1 MVKFMAEKT
10 HMNLITIG
18 HVDQGKSTLIGR
30 LLWDTK
36 NIPEQEMKKIEER
49 AKELKKDTFKFAFLL
64 DTIKEERERGV
75 TIDVM
80 HRRFDTPKYYF
91 TIIDCPGH
99 RDFVKNMITGASQ
112 ADAAILVIGTKD
124 GVMPQT
130 KEHIFLIKTL
140 GVKQLIV
147 AMNKM
152 DEVEFSEEKYNKIKA
167 DVEVL
172 LKSVGINPA
181 EIPFI
186 PLSAWTGDNI
196 TTVSDKMPWYKG
208 KSFLEILNDLEAP
221 DMPTNK
227 PLRFPV
233 QDVYTITG
241 VGTVPVGRIES
252 GTIKANDKLVF
263 MPSGKTGDVK
273 SVEMHH
279 ELLSSAK
286 AGDNVGINVRG
297 IGKNDISRGEVAG
310 HPDNPPTVAKEFTA
324 RIIVLQH
331 PNVITKGYT
340 PVFHVHTAHTACK
353 IVEIVE
359 KINPSTGE
367 TVAKNPDYIK
377 AGDAAIIRCVP
388 TKPMVIEKQS
398 EFPQL
403 AKFAMRDMGMTIAA
417 GMCMDVV
424 PEDK

>member
-1 MVKFMAEKT
+1 MASEKT

-80 HRRFDTPKYYF
+80 HRRFDTAKYYF

-130 KEHIFLIKTL
+130 KEHVFLIKTL

-152 DEVEFSEEKYNKIKA
+152 DEVEFSEEKFNKIKA
-167 DVEVL
+167 DVEKL

-181 EIPFI
+181 VIPFI
-186 PLSAWTGDNI
+186 PLSAWTGDNVA
-196 TTVSDKMPWYKG
+196 TKSDKMPWYKG
-208 KSFLEILNDLEAP
+208 DPLLKILDNLEAP
-221 DMPTNK
+221 SMPTDK

-252 GTIKANDKLVF
+252 GTMKANDKLIF
-263 MPSGKTGDVK
+263 LPSGKTGDVK
-273 SVEMHH
+273 SIEMHH
-279 ELLSSAK
+279 EILPSAK
-286 AGDNVGINVRG
+286 AGDNVRVNVRG
-297 IGKNDISRGEVAG
+297 IGKNDIGRGEVAG
-310 HPDNPPTVAKEFTA
+310 LVSAPPTVAKEFTA
-324 RIIVLQH
+324 RIIILQH

-340 PVFHVHTAHTACK
+340 PVFHAHTCHVACK
-353 IVEIVE
+353 IVEIIE
-359 KINPSTGE
+359 KINPATGE
-367 TVAKNPDYIK
+367 TIAKNPDYIK
-377 AGDAAIIRCVP
+377 AGDAAVIRCVP

-398 EFPQL
+398 EYPQL

-424 PEDK
+424 PTDK

>member
-1 MVKFMAEKT
+1 MAEKT